1 MYSINR
7 RDRKLYK
14 KIAVVTGCAGF
25 IGTTF
30 TRVLL
35 EKGWTVYGIDKLTYV
50 ANDIDMSWLIGEY
63 PDNYIVI
70 KDDIKDIDRLPE
82 CDVVFNLAA
91 ESDVDNSIVNM
102 DKFIDSNI
110 SGVKNLL
117 EIITHKSVQIKH
129 NKPLFFQVS
138 TDEVYG
144 DRVEGSFD
152 ETAALM
158 PSNPYAAT
166 KAAADM
172 LIESWSRTHG
182 LDYIIARPSNNY
194 GENQYPEKLIPT
206 AVRCLQRGKKI
217 KLHNKGLPIRSWT
230 HVEDT
235 VEALILLY
243 EKACRNNIYNI
254 QSDYEQTNFVT
265 VKKIINAYFMGNID
279 IEIPDYEEHISYEYD
294 RPGQDV
300 RYSISCESIKNYGW
314 SPKKNFDEEII
325 KLVDYYKKRKWVW

>member
-1 MYSINR
+1 MS
-7 RDRKLYK
+7 KQ
-14 KIAVVTGCAGF
+14 IAVVTGCAGF
-25 IGTTF
+25 IGITF
-30 TRVLL
+30 TKLLL
-35 EKGWTVYGIDKLTYV
+35 ERGWLVYGIDKFTYV
-50 ANDIDMSWLIGEY
+50 ANFEELQTLANIY
-63 PDNYIVI
+63 PNTFTYVTE
-70 KDDIKDIDRLPE
+70 DIKDIDRLPE

-91 ESDVDNSIVNM
+91 ESDVDNSILNM
-102 DKFIDSNI
+102 DNFIDSNI

-117 EIITHKSVQIKH
+117 EIITHRSVQIKN

-144 DRVEGSFD
+144 DKEEGSFD

-172 LIESWSRTHG
+172 LVESWSRTHG

-206 AVRCLQRGKKI
+206 VIRRLQREQKV
-217 KLHNKGLPIRSWT
+217 KLHNKGLPVRSWT

-235 VEALILLY
+235 AEAFILLY

-254 QSDYEQTNFVT
+254 QSDYEQNNFVT
-265 VKKIINAYFMGNID
+265 VTKIINVYFMGAINV
-279 IEIPDYEEHISYEYD
+279 EIPNYDEHIDYEYD

-314 SPKKNFDEEII
+314 APKKNFDKEIV
-325 KLVDYYKKRKWVW
+325 KLVNYYKKRKWKW

>member
-1 MYSINR
+1 MS
-7 RDRKLYK
+7 KQ
-14 KIAVVTGCAGF
+14 IAVVTGCAGF
-25 IGTTF
+25 IGITF
-30 TRVLL
+30 TKLLL
-35 EKGWTVYGIDKLTYV
+35 ERGWLVYGIDKFTYV
-50 ANDIDMSWLIGEY
+50 ANFEELRTLANIY
-63 PDNYIVI
+63 PNTFTYVTE
-70 KDDIKDIDRLPE
+70 DIKDIDRLPE

-91 ESDVDNSIVNM
+91 ESDVDNSILNM
-102 DKFIDSNI
+102 DNFIDSNI

-117 EIITHKSVQIKH
+117 EIITHRSVQIKN

-144 DRVEGSFD
+144 DKEEGSFD

-172 LIESWSRTHG
+172 LVESWSRTHG

-206 AVRCLQRGKKI
+206 VIRRLQREQKV
-217 KLHNKGLPIRSWT
+217 KLHNKGLPVRSWT

-235 VEALILLY
+235 AEAFILLY

-254 QSDYEQTNFVT
+254 QSDYEQNNFVT
-265 VKKIINAYFMGNID
+265 VTKIINIYFMGAINV
-279 IEIPDYEEHISYEYD
+279 EIPNYDEHIDYEYD

-314 SPKKNFDEEII
+314 TPKKNFDKEIV
-325 KLVDYYKKRKWVW
+325 KLVNFYKKRKWKW